1 MLHGTTKEFVEDI
14 CDNGFK
20 MNKNDD
26 NDRGYYGSGK
36 NFSFFFSIALL
47 FFFKKKPFIQ
57 LFQN

>member
-36 NFSFFFSIALL
+36 NFSFFFL
-47 FFFKKKPFIQ
+47 
-57 LFQN
+57 